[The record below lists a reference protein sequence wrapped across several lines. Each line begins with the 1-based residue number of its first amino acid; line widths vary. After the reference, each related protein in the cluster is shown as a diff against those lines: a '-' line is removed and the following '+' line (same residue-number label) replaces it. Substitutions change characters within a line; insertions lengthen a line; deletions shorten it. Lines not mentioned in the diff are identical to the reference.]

1 MRPLAAH
8 APGLMR
14 TLRNLAAAILGLGL
28 SSCHTPARSPAREP
42 DAVASWSGDFGEL
55 IQRLDHLGPYRNASR
70 LGPADALRKA
80 DLLARLGYPR
90 AAIQECQT
98 LLRWHPDFQRP
109 PLSTQARQR
118 IARWHRPASPREPF
132 SSRLAQLDTPR
143 GPCHIEETDLPEPY
157 RQPGDDQRLAGN
169 PFLPYDESRLL
180 AAKYPVLEHHSLYR
194 FWSSADGSCLAALI
208 YQTAGSFVVISRDA
222 GSTWSPPWFLGLHR
236 LPDYQYALLGDSTLP
251 MLDGDTLCLEVSV
264 WNRDRTK
271 PGGPLMGYQYHW
283 KKWNRMLR
291 IPLAEL
297 ARDSDGD
304 TLTDLFEERIL
315 TRPDST
321 DTDGD
326 GLDDARDNQPLM
338 PLPPALSVA
347 DRIILAMLGHGFT
360 SLSYAFDLETLSMEL
375 TESEPLAGWNQSHL
389 APAGEVYFTQLSAA
403 PISPLSTQFIASE
416 SDAFARITG
425 KQRFIVLDA
434 DAREKVRQ
442 KFGDEFQP
450 PCTGFQLLLDRKE
463 RRAFLEVSAGNHSE
477 RFALEWMPPRW
488 RVHPL
493 STCLWD

>member
-1 MRPLAAH
+1 MPPAAAH
-8 APGLMR
+8 ASGLMHR
-14 TLRNLAAAILGLGL
+14 CRGSAVAILGLCL
-28 SSCHTPARSPAREP
+28 ISCRTPHPP
-42 DAVASWSGDFGEL
+42 DALEREAVESWSGDFGEL
-55 IQRLDHLGPYRNASR
+55 VQRLDHLDPYRNASR
-70 LGPADALRKA
+70 LGPGDALRKA

-90 AAIQECQT
+90 EAIKECQS

-132 SSRLAQLDTPR
+132 SSILSGLDAPR

-169 PFLPYDESRLL
+169 PFLPYNESKLL
-180 AAKYPVLEHHSLYR
+180 AAKYPVLAHHSLYR

-208 YQTAGSFVVISRDA
+208 YHSAGPFVVISRDA
-222 GSTWSPPWFLGLHR
+222 GATWSPPWYLGLHR
-236 LPDYQYALLGDSTLP
+236 LPDYTYLFPGDSTLP
-251 MLDGDTLCLEVSV
+251 MLDGDSLCLEVSV

-271 PGGPLMGYQYHW
+271 PGGSLMGYQYHW

-291 IPLAEL
+291 IPLAGL
-297 ARDSDGD
+297 ARDTDGD

-338 PLPPALSVA
+338 PLPPAQSVT

-360 SLSYAFDLETLSMEL
+360 QLSQAFDLETLSMEL
-375 TESEPLAGWNQSHL
+375 TESEPLAGWNQSYL
-389 APAGEVYFTQLSAA
+389 APAGEAYYTQLSAA
-403 PISPLSTQFIASE
+403 PISPLSTRFIASE

-425 KQRFIVLDA
+425 QQRFIVLDA
-434 DAREKVRQ
+434 EAREKARQ

-450 PCTGFQLLLDRKE
+450 SCTGVQLLLDRKE

-477 RFALEWMPPRW
+477 RFALERMPPRW
-488 RVHPL
+488 RIHPL